1 MTLRVQG
8 LTSAGA
14 ALAIETDDVSSNP
27 PTTVLLPKA
36 EVPPGTTAGND
47 LSVFVTLDSDDR
59 PLATT
64 RVPKVQLDEVAFLTV
79 TALTPIGAFVDWG
92 LPKELLVPFREQ
104 TRDLKIG
111 DRHPVGLFVDK
122 TGRLAGTMRVS
133 AMLRTQPVIAV
144 DEWVV
149 GEVWREDPAIGLFVI
164 VERRFVGVV
173 PRSEPHGLARGEAAL
188 FRVTRVLP
196 DGKF

>member
-1 MTLRVQG
+1 
-8 LTSAGA
+8 
-14 ALAIETDDVSSNP
+14 
-27 PTTVLLPKA
+27 
-36 EVPPGTTAGND
+36 VPPGTTVGSD

-133 AMLRTQPVIAV
+133 AMLRTQPVIAI